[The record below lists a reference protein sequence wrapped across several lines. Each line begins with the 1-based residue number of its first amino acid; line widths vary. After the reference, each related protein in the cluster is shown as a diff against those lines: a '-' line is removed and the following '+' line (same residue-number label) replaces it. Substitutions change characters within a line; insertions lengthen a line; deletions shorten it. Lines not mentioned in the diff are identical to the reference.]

1 MPRVAF
7 DTSFLMFLARRK
19 IPPSSLI
26 EVFDGPVEAYTSRGV
41 LNELY
46 AIASSS
52 RSSAAIASVGIKL
65 VKALKMEVVPDTQKP
80 DSWLL
85 GQPCIATADMRLARA
100 ARRLG
105 IKVISITK
113 SNRIVAR

>member
-1 MPRVAF
+1 
-7 DTSFLMFLARRK
+7 MFLAKRK
-19 IPPSSLI
+19 VKLDLLV
-26 EVFDGPVEAYTSRGV
+26 ELFDSPLNAYTSKGV
-41 LNELY
+41 MNELY

-65 VKALKMEVVPDTQKP
+65 VRALKIEVVPDARKP
-80 DSWLL
+80 DDWLL
-85 GQPCIATADMRLARA
+85 SQPCIATADMRLARI
-100 ARRLG
+100 ARRRG